1 MARTRKRVFV
11 AVVAAT
17 AAYAQSARSYYDS
30 GGRYIGSATTR
41 GNTSTFS
48 DRGGKFSG
56 SSIRHGNSTSV
67 YDSNGRFVGSS
78 RR

>member
-1 MARTRKRVFV
+1 MKRLFLVGVIMAV
-11 AVVAAT
+11 ATVAH
-17 AAYAQSARSYYDS
+17 AQSARSYYDS

-48 DRGGKFSG
+48 DRGGQFSG

-67 YDSNGRFVGSS
+67 YDSNGRFVGT